1 MREGSYLNKLERTIH
16 LTWLYQL
23 STHSLSSQPE
33 SWVHTDNPCE
43 ISYNSSGKKSLA
55 SFVLLLLSSRTN
67 ITSDQLD
74 AIVAMCRSLYQ
85 SNSTSSSSVSGS
97 NLENATFYEHLMNL
111 NRMDGLRLATAQMV
125 ISSSAANGHLA
136 GGDILRMG
144 QNILKF
150 ENLRTLLSPSS
161 TVLPPNEVMMTNR
174 SKFHLLTFSMED
186 YTANI
191 RNATLQFLDF
201 VLGVDDYNNNTASM
215 IAVSKRLRVKAA
227 EDIEQ
232 RSVRSKKGN
241 HFTLGK
247 HSDREELIQS
257 LRDDSMLGPVLNEI
271 EILVEDALRKSK

>member
-55 SFVLLLLSSRTN
+55 SFVLPLLSSRTK

-85 SNSTSSSSVSGS
+85 SNSTSSVSGS

-150 ENLRTLLSPSS
+150 ENLRTLLSSSS

-174 SKFHLLTFSMED
+174 SKFHLLTLSMED
-186 YTANI
+186 YTASI

-201 VLGVDDYNNNTASM
+201 VLGVDGDNNNKASI
-215 IAVSKRLRVKAA
+215 IAVSKGLRVKAA

-232 RSVRSKKGN
+232 RSARSKKGN

-257 LRDDSMLGPVLNEI
+257 LRDDSTLGPVLNEI
-271 EILVEDALRKSK
+271 EILVEDALQKSK